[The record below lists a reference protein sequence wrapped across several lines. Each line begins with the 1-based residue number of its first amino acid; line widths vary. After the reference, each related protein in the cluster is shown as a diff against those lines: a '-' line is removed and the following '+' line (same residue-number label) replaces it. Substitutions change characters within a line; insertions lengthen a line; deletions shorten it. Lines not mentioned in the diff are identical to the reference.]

1 MGASGAQ
8 QLDINFLSG
17 QARGVAMD
25 VAAENQ
31 LDLTAEALPAV
42 DKMVEEREEQIKRT
56 WKDLDTWKGHVRH
69 ISVSIAEIYKSRG
82 AKRIS
87 DPDELIKTSRPIYN
101 VYPYG

>member
-42 DKMVEEREEQIKRT
+42 DI
-56 WKDLDTWKGHVRH
+56 
-69 ISVSIAEIYKSRG
+69 
-82 AKRIS
+82 
-87 DPDELIKTSRPIYN
+87 
-101 VYPYG
+101 